1 MERAHIWNP
10 EIETLPWEGLRA
22 IQERKLKKQLAYVY
36 ERSEFYRQK
45 FQAVGFVPGDLKK
58 LEDLGKLPFTLKSEL
73 RESQIASPPMGRH
86 MAADLNRVIRIHST
100 SGTTGRPAYIGLTAH
115 DIEVWQEV
123 HSRMYWC
130 AGFRPGDR
138 VLFGYGL
145 SMFVGGI
152 PLVEALQ
159 HIRCTLIPVGPREG
173 TLRLLN
179 LSSDLQANSATFTPS
194 FALYLIE
201 QIPQILG
208 RKPAEMGWKKMAVGG
223 EPGGS
228 VPAIRQ
234 RLETVYQTDVRDSGC
249 GGAEMIAGMWADC
262 EEKQGMHFVAQE
274 YCLPELINPET
285 LEPMEWRDGMEGEM
299 VYTAI
304 DRECTPLIRYRTR
317 DRVKVWTEK
326 CGCGRTFLRMI
337 CSGRTDDMLILG
349 GINVFPSAIKDIIS
363 KHFQELTGEF
373 RIILTKPP
381 VGSAVDPPLRI
392 EVEHTGYLGEEAL
405 KKFHFSLEG
414 EIRQKLL
421 FKPEIIFVP
430 PQTLE
435 RSVLKSSYLVHA
447 YKNKER
453 E

>member
-1 MERAHIWNP
+1 MH
-10 EIETLPWEGLRA
+10 WEGVLE
-22 IQERKLKKQLAYVY
+22 IQEKKLKQQLAYVY
-36 ERSEFYRQK
+36 ERSEFYREK
-45 FQAVGFVPGDLKK
+45 FESVGFLPGDFRK
-58 LEDLGKLPFTLKSEL
+58 LGDLGKLPLTLKSEL
-73 RESQIASPPMGRH
+73 RESQIASPPLGKH

-115 DIEVWQEV
+115 DIDVWKEV

-152 PLVEALQ
+152 PLIEALQ

-179 LSSDLQANSATFTPS
+179 LSNDLQANSATFTPS

-201 QIPQILG
+201 QISQTLD
-208 RKPAEMGWKKMAVGG
+208 RKPAEQGWKKMAVGG

-228 VPAIRQ
+228 VPAIRH
-234 RLETVYQTDVRDSGC
+234 RLEKEYQSDVRDSGC

-274 YCLPELINPET
+274 YCLPEIIDPET
-285 LEPMEWRDGMEGEM
+285 LEPIPWHDGMEGEM

-326 CGCGRTFLRMI
+326 CGCGRTSLRMI
-337 CSGRTDDMLILG
+337 CSGRTDDMLIIG

-363 KHFQELTGEF
+363 QHAQELSGEF

-381 VGSAVDPPLRI
+381 LGSAVDPPLRM
-392 EVEHTGYLGEEAL
+392 EVEQTGVLAGDAL
-405 KKFHFSLEG
+405 KKFCLNLG
-414 EIRQKLL
+414 NEIRQKLL
-421 FKPEIIFVP
+421 FKPEIIIVP
-430 PQTLE
+430 PSTLE
-435 RSVLKSSYLVHA
+435 RSVLKSSFLVHA
-447 YKNKER
+447 YKNKE
-453 E
+453 